1 MPEPRKLDLPDND
14 RQIVERILKARVPD
28 RPVYA
33 FGSRTQGRARR
44 RSDLDLAVGGSQE
57 LPLASRADLAEDFT
71 ESDLPIFVDMVDLN
85 AVDETFRSRI
95 ERDFVPIQRVSGAGT
110 NPRLRSETWGTQI
123 LADDKRADVD
133 VDDDDETP
141 FDKLREECGVMAVY
155 NHPDAAR
162 LTYWGLYALQ
172 HRGQESAGIASAD
185 GCNVNDIKGM
195 GLVSEIFKDDVL
207 LQLPGHM
214 AIGHSRYSTTGDSA
228 LLNAQPISV
237 ESTKGLI
244 AIAHNGNLTN
254 LGNSKERLE
263 RDGAIFQTTS
273 DSEIIIQLIA
283 HSKETTLVDCIA
295 DSLSQVD
302 GAFSIVMMTRNRI
315 FAARDPHGFRPLSMG
330 RIAGVDGAPDTFVFA
345 SETCAFDLLH
355 AKYERDVLPG
365 ELVMVSED
373 GVTSRYF
380 NTDEKQASCVFE
392 HVYFAR
398 PDSRIYGRWVQQSR
412 EEMGRTLARESAVA
426 ADLIVPV
433 PDSGVTA
440 AIGYASE
447 SGIPFNL
454 GLIRNHYVGR
464 TFIQPE
470 QRVRDFGVR
479 MKLNPVRSLLEGKR
493 VVLVDDSIIRG
504 TTSRKIV
511 RMVRAAGAKEVHMRI
526 SCPPTISPCFYGVDT
541 PSTKDLIAANNTVA
555 QICAFIEADSL
566 AYLSHDGLIHSCTK
580 GEPAGGLTKDSFCTA
595 CYTGVYPTQ
604 VVDVTEILPAPQA
617 VAV

>member
-1 MPEPRKLDLPDND
+1 MSERGEKMLAGSEKMPGSLDSALCAPLGMTPCVVAFGEDDND
-14 RQIVERILKARVPD
+14 
-28 RPVYA
+28 
-33 FGSRTQGRARR
+33 S
-44 RSDLDLAVGGSQE
+44 
-57 LPLASRADLAEDFT
+57 
-71 ESDLPIFVDMVDLN
+71 
-85 AVDETFRSRI
+85 
-95 ERDFVPIQRVSGAGT
+95 
-110 NPRLRSETWGTQI
+110 
-123 LADDKRADVD
+123 
-133 VDDDDETP
+133 TP

-155 NHPDAAR
+155 NHSDAAR

-185 GCNVNDIKGM
+185 GSQVNDIKGM
-195 GLVSEIFKDDVL
+195 GLVSEIFTDDVL
-207 LQLPGHM
+207 ARLPGHM
-214 AIGHSRYSTTGDSA
+214 AIGHTRYSTTGDSA

-244 AIAHNGNLTN
+244 AIAHNGNLVN
-254 LGNSKERLE
+254 LGTARERLE
-263 RDGAIFQTTS
+263 RDGALFQTTS

-283 HSKETTLVDCIA
+283 HSKQSTLVDCIA
-295 DSLSQVD
+295 DSLGQVE

-330 RIAGVDGAPDTFVFA
+330 RIRGVDGAPDTFVFA

-355 AKYERDVLPG
+355 AKYERDVKPG

-380 NTDEKQASCVFE
+380 NTTTKQASCVFE

-398 PDSRIYGRWVQQSR
+398 PDSRIFGRWVQKSR
-412 EEMGRTLARESAVA
+412 EEMGRQLARESHVD
-426 ADLIVPV
+426 ADLVVPV

-440 AIGYASE
+440 ALGYAAE

-493 VVLVDDSIIRG
+493 VVLIDDSIIRG

-511 RMVRAAGAKEVHMRI
+511 RMVRAAGATEVHLRI

-541 PSTKDLIAANNTVA
+541 PSKKDLIAANHSIEEIR
-555 QICAFIEADSL
+555 QYIEADSL
-566 AYLSHDGLIHSCTK
+566 AYLSLVGLTHACTT
-580 GEPAGGLTKDSFCTA
+580 GEPVEGLAPGSFCTA
-595 CYTGVYPTQ
+595 CYTGDYPTQ
-604 VVDVTEILPAPQA
+604 WVDVSEILPA
-617 VAV
+617 VATV